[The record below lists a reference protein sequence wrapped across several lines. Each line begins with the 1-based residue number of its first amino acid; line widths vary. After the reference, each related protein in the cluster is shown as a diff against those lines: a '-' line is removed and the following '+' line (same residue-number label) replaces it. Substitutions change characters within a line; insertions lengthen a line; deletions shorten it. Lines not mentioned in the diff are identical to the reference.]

1 MKNNMKRITAA
12 LLLLAMFIPLLPLK
26 ADAQVPE
33 NESLKLLTDSY
44 ISGSGSFTLR
54 ETARLFVVS
63 DAEPTD
69 ELLRTAELVN
79 SEFAAAGLP
88 SGTPL
93 PLVWGDSR
101 WTLPGDIVLELVSGI
116 AADGYRLTITS
127 DRLTV
132 SAGDVDGLLNGAF
145 MAIRHFQVYRGLE
158 IPACTVRDEPDT
170 KERTLMLDCA
180 RKYWSVKWIKNL
192 IRQMSWMGYNTL
204 ELHMTEDQGMHM
216 NIWSEGNDC
225 NGNDFSW
232 LCGYKAASWAASAPD
247 PNGNNNY
254 SAAEIREIVAL
265 AQAYHIEVIPSMD
278 VPGHCDYMN
287 NKYAAKVDSDSS
299 FTFHYGGK
307 TYTADGIVENGVC
320 TPYDTEAYP
329 NAKFESIRSN
339 STAKTVDVTN
349 PVGRAFTLA
358 VLQAYAHF
366 FRELGCTKFNFGC
379 DEVVLDA
386 EVNDVVVADR
396 WDAYAI
402 AHIPGGSNNYDT
414 IYDFNNEVTQ
424 LLLSEDYTGV
434 RAFNEVLYNTS
445 ATVTL
450 DPNIEICYWKEPD
463 SGFHSVSE
471 YLNDGRTVYNCC
483 QNYCY
488 YVLRNSTASNGGD
501 ARDKNCLAW
510 SFTHS
515 TEERIFSGCGGDC
528 KNKGYYWSPCY
539 SDTGWNPS
547 KLSCI
552 SNTSEYYYDKEQL
565 GGGYFLI
572 WGDWAGWN
580 TEEQVWNGTDS
591 DGTYNLIDRM
601 WSNTIKMW
609 NWDVDSTSS
618 SSGLS
623 YDSYWPLRNLYRSYP
638 GYTSPSADPSIPAAS
653 TLQKA
658 VDFTALQAQI
668 AQEPALPK
676 DEYTTESYA
685 AYETALASA
694 QSVCDDFTA
703 TQIQVDEALAAL
715 TAAYNGLK
723 VLAARVIYKTMVGTN
738 VETIDETEVDSGEV
752 AMELRAQRGY
762 RFLRIE
768 GNATF
773 QPLYSGAEG
782 GALRGTVSKAEPI
795 VIWYE
800 NLPQLEVLERLLS
813 ADDAAL
819 AEANADYAAQ
829 KQLAQDFYNS
839 VKDAPGEKTTQAAVD
854 GHVNSLIAARS
865 RAVLTASRTEILD
878 IRKTTD
884 YVAAGKSAVL
894 IVTTSPDVSSVTV
907 AGVTLDECQGK
918 LSVTDSGKQVKLW
931 YLSFGMTTA
940 GTETYTVTAV
950 GSTTVTETIEIICK

>member
-1 MKNNMKRITAA
+1 MKNNMKRITVA
-12 LLLLAMFIPLLPLK
+12 LLMLAMLIPLAPLK
-26 ADAQVPE
+26 ADAQVSE

-63 DAEPTD
+63 DAEPTG
-69 ELLRTAELVN
+69 ELLQTARLIN

-101 WTLPGDIVLELVSGI
+101 WALPGDIVLELVSGI

-132 SAGDVDGLLNGAF
+132 SASDVDGLLNGAF
-145 MAIRHFQVYRGLE
+145 MAMRHFRVYGGKE

-180 RKYWSVKWIKNL
+180 RKYWSVEWIKNL
-192 IRQMSWMGYNTL
+192 IRQMSWMGYNAL
-204 ELHMTEDQGMHM
+204 ELHMTEDQGIRA
-216 NIWSEGNDC
+216 NIWRDANGNTVRDN
-225 NGNDFSW
+225 NGNDFGW
-232 LCGYKAASWAASAPD
+232 LPGYKAIKWASDAGNGQGVTSGVQD
-247 PNGNNNY
+247 PN
-254 SAAEIREIVAL
+254 AAKFYNRDELIEILDCAKE
-265 AQAYHIEVIPSMD
+265 YHIDVIPGID
-278 VPGHCDYMN
+278 VPGHCDYFIYQWDN
-287 NKYAAKVDSDSS
+287 SGASSYFTYNYKGTNYSNRPSKIYIDGSDLYPFDDYKAYGTLDYTNPYTKYMSMALIDAYAD
-299 FTFHYGGK
+299 FFRTYG
-307 TYTADGIVENGVC
+307 
-320 TPYDTEAYP
+320 
-329 NAKFESIRSN
+329 N
-339 STAKTVDVTN
+339 STKIN
-349 PVGRAFTLA
+349 I
-358 VLQAYAHF
+358 
-366 FRELGCTKFNFGC
+366 GC
-379 DEVVLDA
+379 DEIRGDIDYSAFVSY
-386 EVNDVVVADR
+386 VNEICADMK
-396 WDAYAI
+396 AK
-402 AHIPGGSNNYDT
+402 NYT
-414 IYDFNNEVTQ
+414 
-424 LLLSEDYTGV
+424 V
-434 RAFNEVLYNTS
+434 RAFNDYLYRS
-445 ATVTL
+445 SDTL
-450 DPNIEICYWKEPD
+450 DPDLEICYWKTTSYKNANQETVTVPA
-463 SGFHSVSE
+463 SA
-471 YLNDGRTVYNCC
+471 YIADGRTVYNCA
-483 QNYCY
+483 NSYTY
-488 YVLRNSTASNGGD
+488 YVLRYNASQGD
-501 ARDKNCLAW
+501 ARSPGCLQW
-510 SFTHS
+510 CFHHS
-515 TEERIFSGCGGDC
+515 TEDRIFSGCGGTCACQGDAW
-528 KNKGYYWSPCY
+528 NPCY
-539 SDTGWNPS
+539 SSSGWNPS
-547 KLSCI
+547 KLSCV
-552 SNTSEYYYDKEQL
+552 SNSSEYYYYGSQL

-572 WGDWAGWN
+572 WGDWAGWS
-580 TEEQVWNGTDS
+580 TEAQVWEGIDAG
-591 DGTYNLIDRM
+591 GTYNLIDRM
-601 WSNTIKMW
+601 WSNTVKMW
-609 NWDVDSTSS
+609 NWDIEKS
-618 SSGLS
+618 LS
-623 YDSYWPLRNLYRSYP
+623 YNSNYRTLRNLYRLYP
-638 GYTSPSADPSIPAAS
+638 GYTSPSEAPVIPAAS

-668 AQEPALPK
+668 AQKPKLSK
-676 DEYTTESYA
+676 DEYTPESYA
-685 AYETALASA
+685 AYQTALTSA
-694 QSVCDDFTA
+694 QSVCNNVYA
-703 TQIQVDEALAAL
+703 TQSQVDEALAAL
-715 TAAYNGLK
+715 AKAYNSLK
-723 VLAARVIYKTMVGTN
+723 ALAARVIYKTMVGAN
-738 VETIDETEVDSGEV
+738 EEIIEEKEVDGGEV
-752 AMELRAQRGY
+752 AMELRARRGY
-762 RFLRIE
+762 RFLRLE

-839 VKDAPGEKTTQAAVD
+839 VKDAPGEKTTQAAID
-854 GHVNSLIAARS
+854 GYVNSLIAARS

>member
-1 MKNNMKRITAA
+1 MKNNMKRITVA
-12 LLLLAMFIPLLPLK
+12 LLMLAMFIPLLPLK

-63 DAEPTD
+63 DGEPTG
-69 ELLRTAELVN
+69 ELLQTARLIN

-101 WTLPGDIVLELVSGI
+101 WALPGDIVLELVSGI

-145 MAIRHFQVYRGLE
+145 MAMRHFRVYGGKE
-158 IPACTVRDEPDT
+158 IPACTVKDEPDT

-192 IRQMSWMGYNTL
+192 IRQMSWMGYNAL

-225 NGNDFSW
+225 NGNNFSW
-232 LCGYKAASWAASAPD
+232 LCGYKVAYWAADAPD

-265 AQAYHIEVIPSMD
+265 AQEYHIEVIPSMD

-287 NKYAAKVDSDSS
+287 TKYANKVASDSS
-299 FTFHYGGK
+299 FTFNYGGK

-320 TPYDTEAYP
+320 TPYDTTAYP
-329 NAKFESIRSN
+329 NAKFNSIRNN
-339 STAKTVDVTN
+339 STVQTVDVTN
-349 PVGRAFTLA
+349 PVGRAFSLA

-366 FRELGCTKFNFGC
+366 FRTLGCTKFNFGC

-386 EVNDVVVADR
+386 KVNDVIVDDR
-396 WDAYAI
+396 WDAYAVS
-402 AHIPGGSNNYDT
+402 HVSGTYSNYDT
-414 IYDFNNEVTQ
+414 IYDYNNEVNRM
-424 LLLSEDYTGV
+424 LLAEGYTGV
-434 RAFNEVLYNTS
+434 RAFNEVLYNKN
-445 ATVTL
+445 ATVSL
-450 DPNIEICYWKEPD
+450 DSNIGICYWKEPD
-463 SGFHSVSE
+463 SNFYSVSK
-471 YLNDGRTVYNCC
+471 YLNDGRTVYNCA
-483 QNYCY
+483 NSYTY
-488 YVLRNSTASNGGD
+488 YVLRYNASQGD
-501 ARDKNCLAW
+501 ARSPSCLQW
-510 SFTHS
+510 GFHHS
-515 TEERIFSGCGGDC
+515 TEDRIYSGCGGTC
-528 KNKGYYWSPCY
+528 KCQGVNWNPCY
-539 SDTGWNPS
+539 SSSGWNPS
-547 KLSCI
+547 KLSCV
-552 SNTSEYYYDKEQL
+552 SNSSEYYYSGSQL

-572 WGDWAGWN
+572 WGDWAGWS
-580 TEEQVWNGTDS
+580 TEAQVWEGIDAG
-591 DGTYNLIDRM
+591 GTYNLIDRM
-601 WSNTIKMW
+601 WSNTVKMW
-609 NWDVDSTSS
+609 NWDIEKS
-618 SSGLS
+618 LS
-623 YDSYWPLRNLYRSYP
+623 YNSNYRTLRNLYRLYP

-676 DEYTTESYA
+676 DEYTPESYA
-685 AYETALASA
+685 AYQTALTSA
-694 QSVCDDFTA
+694 QSVCNNVYA
-703 TQIQVDEALAAL
+703 TQSQVDKALAAL
-715 TAAYNGLK
+715 AEAYNSLK
-723 VLAARVIYKTMVGTN
+723 ALAARVIYKTMVGAN
-738 VETIDETEVDSGEV
+738 EEIIEETEVDGGEV
-752 AMELRAQRGY
+752 AMELRARRGY
-762 RFLRIE
+762 RFLRLE

-782 GALRGTVSKAEPI
+782 GVLRGNISIAEPI

-800 NLPQLEVLERLLS
+800 NLPQLDILERLLS

-829 KQLAQDFYNS
+829 KQSAQDFYNS
-839 VKDAPGEKTTQAAVD
+839 VKDAAGEKTTQAAVD
-854 GHVNSLIAARS
+854 GYVNSLIAARS

-950 GSTTVTETIEIICK
+950 GSTTVTKTIEIICK